1 MRSCATRNRSRW
13 LAIMKLTLEET
24 YLLERAKIQGYV
36 TSDVRDNYDAVTEAY
51 RDWCRV
57 QRRPFLHIALGN
69 ATARVIFSLLE
80 AETSWSAR
88 REKQMRQRIPTFCLC
103 HSDIEIEPDYLI
115 AGRVVNE
122 LLPSLREWLLE
133 LLNDAIHQIHGRRR

>member
-1 MRSCATRNRSRW
+1 M
-13 LAIMKLTLEET
+13 MKLTHEEAH
-24 YLLERAKIQGYV
+24 LLERAKIQGYV

-69 ATARVIFSLLE
+69 ETARMIFSLLE
-80 AETSWSAR
+80 ADATWRAKT
-88 REKQMRQRIPTFCLC
+88 EKQLRQRIPTFCLY
-103 HSDIEIEPDYLI
+103 DANIEIEPDYLI

-122 LLPSLREWLLE
+122 LLPELQEWLLE
-133 LLNDAIHQIHGRRR
+133 LSNDAIHCIHIRQR